1 MDGESFISPVVDL
14 FREILY
20 DIVGL
25 FVPGAAL
32 LLILHTSSFQFI
44 HDLVEPITRVDSNMR
59 LALFIG
65 ASYVTG
71 YAVQG
76 FAGRIWGLVIVR
88 IVGKVKQVCNVLKE
102 RWKNS
107 GFVRSLF
114 SVAAWRALRRILF
127 GEGSVKSEE
136 GMAGISPAFL
146 QVKDQ
151 LEKSE
156 LFRSLRTQI
165 AEYCGVT
172 AAEKLSPNEVQNLAY
187 SVADERAANAF
198 RFSFRADLSNGM
210 FITFCIGTIEKL
222 AEFWRLPHKVWLAT
236 LLIYST
242 LAIGFAMRTWFY
254 LDIRGRIIYPIGLA
268 VLADY
273 HREKESAGMQSHTI
287 TLTTAA
293 PSSTNPAPKPQP

>member
-1 MDGESFISPVVDL
+1 VDGESFISPIVDF

-32 LLILHTSSFQFI
+32 LLILHASSFRTV
-44 HDLVEPITRVDSNMR
+44 HDLVDPLTRVENSTR

-65 ASYVTG
+65 ASYVAG

-76 FAGRIWGLVIVR
+76 FAGRFWGLIVVK
-88 IVGKVKQVCNVLKE
+88 IVNGIKGLWHCLKGKPAAA
-102 RWKNS
+102 
-107 GFVRSLF
+107 
-114 SVAAWRALRRILF
+114 VAVEI
-127 GEGSVKSEE
+127 
-136 GMAGISPAFL
+136 GMKGISPAFL
-146 QVKDQ
+146 QVKNQ
-151 LEKSE
+151 LESSE

-165 AEYCGVT
+165 GEYCKVT
-172 AAEKLSPNEVQNLAY
+172 DSQQLSLNEVQNLAY

-210 FITFCIGTIEKL
+210 FMAFSIGTILKL
-222 AEFWRLPHKVWLAT
+222 AEFWRLDPTVWLIT
-236 LLIYST
+236 LFIYIV

-268 VLADY
+268 VLAD
-273 HREKESAGMQSHTI
+273 HRRESERQKKD
-287 TLTTAA
+287 AA
-293 PSSTNPAPKPQP
+293 NP

>member
-32 LLILHTSSFQFI
+32 LLILHTSSFQSI
-44 HDLVEPITRVDSNMR
+44 HDLIEPLPRVDSNMR

-76 FAGRIWGLVIVR
+76 FAGRIWGLAIVR
-88 IVGKVKQVCNVLKE
+88 IVTKTKQVCGVIKRWWKE
-102 RWKNS
+102 RHLSESERQPPAVVTAK
-107 GFVRSLF
+107 
-114 SVAAWRALRRILF
+114 A
-127 GEGSVKSEE
+127 EE
-136 GMAGISPAFL
+136 GMKGISPAFL
-146 QVKDQ
+146 QVKNQ
-151 LEKSE
+151 LEQSE
-156 LFRSLRTQI
+156 LFRTLRTQI
-165 AEYCGVT
+165 AEYCGV
-172 AAEKLSPNEVQNLAY
+172 ADAQKLSPNEVQNLAY

-210 FITFCIGTIEKL
+210 FIVFCIGTIEKL

-273 HREKESAGMQSHTI
+273 RREKECAGMQSHTI
-287 TLTTAA
+287 TLTTAE
-293 PSSTNPAPKPQP
+293 PSSKNPAA